1 MTNASCHNSLLSLW
15 GGLKLS
21 RERPKFILFQSLVL
35 QLVRLC
41 VYCISYCVLFPYSP
55 PQVVVDSNPSLL
67 RPPVGPVEMVS
78 VVSGPNC
85 MVILYRVVE

>member
-1 MTNASCHNSLLSLW
+1 MVNISCHNSLIIVW
-15 GGLKLS
+15 RWLKLS
-21 RERPKFILFQSLVL
+21 REGTGLTSYRNLTL

-41 VYCISYCVLFPYSP
+41 VYCISHCVLFPYSP

-78 VVSGPNC
+78 VVRWS
-85 MVILYRVVE
+85 

>member
-1 MTNASCHNSLLSLW
+1 M
-15 GGLKLS
+15 
-21 RERPKFILFQSLVL
+21 
-35 QLVRLC
+35 VRS
-41 VYCISYCVLFPYSP
+41 ISHCVLFPYCP